1 MIKRLNSYCLLL
13 ISLLV
18 ISCGG
23 NKENDKLPILGRK
36 KIIERFEGGN
46 TFFDTLDHKIADF
59 SFLNQDSAIVT
70 NDNYEGKIYIA
81 DFFFTSCPTICP
93 AMKKQML
100 RVYEEFEGNNK
111 VAILSHTIDPEY
123 DNVTVLRD
131 YAERL
136 GVSSGKWNFVTGD
149 LDQIYDLGEKSYMVT
164 AGEDEEAPGGY
175 IHSGAFLLVDMDRR
189 IRGIYDGTIPEDVD
203 VLMNDIERL
212 LMEYGG
218 TGLSEK

>member
-1 MIKRLNSYCLLL
+1 MINRLKPYCLLL
-13 ISLLV
+13 ISLLT

-23 NKENDKLPILGRK
+23 NSESDKLPVLGRK
-36 KIIERFEGGN
+36 KFVERFEGGN
-46 TFFDTLDHKIADF
+46 IFYDTLDHKIADF
-59 SFLNQDSAIVT
+59 SILNQDSTIVT
-70 NDNYEGKIYIA
+70 NDYYKNKIYIA

-100 RVYEEFEGNNK
+100 RVYEEFEDNNK

-123 DNVTVLRD
+123 DNVTVLKD

-136 GVSSGKWNFVTGD
+136 GVSSDKWNFVTGD
-149 LDQIYDLGEKSYMVT
+149 MDQIYDLGEKSYMVT
-164 AGEDEEAPGGY
+164 AGEDEEAAGGY

-212 LMEYGG
+212 LLEYKDV
-218 TGLSEK
+218 GLSEK

>member
-1 MIKRLNSYCLLL
+1 M
-13 ISLLV
+13 
-18 ISCGG
+18 
-23 NKENDKLPILGRK
+23 
-36 KIIERFEGGN
+36 IERFEGEK

-70 NDNYEGKIYIA
+70 NDNYKGKIYIA

-100 RVYEEFEGNNK
+100 RVYDEFEGNSK

-136 GVSSGKWNFVTGD
+136 GVSSSKWNFVTGD